1 MLSIRKFK
9 GFQKFTGIQTLIP
22 AIFGTPVITGITNII
37 ISHNHPV

>member
-9 GFQKFTGIQTLIP
+9 GFQKFTGIQTFIP
-22 AIFGTPVITGITNII
+22 AIFGTLVIMGITKSI